1 MWNGADMGT
10 ADGDNLALAV
20 LWFWWL
26 FGVGGIG
33 VGSILVVSGG
43 MALTRALQMS
53 GTGRCV
59 APPTPPPAP
68 VALVLAP
75 Q

>member
-1 MWNGADMGT
+1 M
-10 ADGDNLALAV
+10 
-20 LWFWWL
+20 
-26 FGVGGIG
+26 
-33 VGSILVVSGG
+33 LVVSGG

-53 GTGRCV
+53 GTGRCA
-59 APPTPPPAP
+59 APPTAAAAAAAAAAA